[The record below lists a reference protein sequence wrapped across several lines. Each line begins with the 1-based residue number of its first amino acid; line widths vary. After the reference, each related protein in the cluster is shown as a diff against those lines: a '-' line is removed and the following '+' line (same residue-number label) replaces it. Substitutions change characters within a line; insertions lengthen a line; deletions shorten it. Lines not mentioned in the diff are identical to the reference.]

1 MKNNNNNNNNN
12 SNNNDSNNNNNN
24 NVTLSKAKLVQGEN
38 ILYELSG
45 KAKIISTKGKF
56 FVR

>member
-1 MKNNNNNNNNN
+1 MKNNNNNN
-12 SNNNDSNNNNNN
+12 SNNNDSNNNNNNNN

-38 ILYELSG
+38 ILYELSA

>member
-1 MKNNNNNNNNN
+1 MKNNNNNNN

-38 ILYELSG
+38 IL
-45 KAKIISTKGKF
+45 STKGKF

>member
-1 MKNNNNNNNNN
+1 MKNNNNNN
-12 SNNNDSNNNNNN
+12 SNNNDSNNNNNNN